1 MGRLEAAAF
10 KAKSEPESF
19 RKMLKPRPSKQM
31 QSQSFFCEG
40 WF

>member
-19 RKMLKPRPSKQM
+19 RKMLKPRPFKANAKPE
-31 QSQSFFCEG
+31 FFL
-40 WF
+40 